1 MGGEASKTA
10 QLNSLKREVDTQHQ
24 MYQTLL
30 VQQSE
35 ANLSSSVPV
44 NPIRIVE
51 ESARPEEPYGQTGAQ
66 HFVRHP
72 VWPGAGRWFIFI
84 RERMDSSILTPGHS
98 RRMFNA

>member
-1 MGGEASKTA
+1 MKRRCGKRSCWLGLRRQSQRVGSEASKTA
-10 QLNSLKREVDTQHQ
+10 QYNALKREVDTQHQ

-51 ESARPEEPYGQTGAQ
+51 QATPPETPYKPQ
-66 HFVRHP
+66 P
-72 VWPGAGRWFIFI
+72 VLNISFGTCLAWCWPAAWFF
-84 RERMDSSILTPGHS
+84 
-98 RRMFNA
+98 